1 MKELFITLSILL
13 NTIFS
18 VNAQSNEPIY
28 SQVDK
33 VAAFPGGI
41 PKLFKFIAD
50 NLKYPEQAV
59 NANISGKVMIKM
71 IIEKDGSVSSTT
83 ILKSVGYGCDEEAER
98 VVKAMPKWTAGKVD
112 GKDVRSTFVIPIMFV
127 LDNGKRAK

>member
-1 MKELFITLSILL
+1 MKKLFFTLSFVLII
-13 NTIFS
+13 IFS
-18 VNAQSNEPIY
+18 LNAQTNEPVY
-28 SQVDK
+28 SQVDN
-33 VAAFPGGI
+33 VAVFPGGI

-59 NANISGKVMIKM
+59 KGNISGKVMIKM
-71 IIEKDGSVSSTT
+71 IIEKDGSISSTT

-112 GKDVRSTFVIPIMFV
+112 GKDVRSTFVIPITFV
-127 LDNGKRAK
+127 LDNGKKTK